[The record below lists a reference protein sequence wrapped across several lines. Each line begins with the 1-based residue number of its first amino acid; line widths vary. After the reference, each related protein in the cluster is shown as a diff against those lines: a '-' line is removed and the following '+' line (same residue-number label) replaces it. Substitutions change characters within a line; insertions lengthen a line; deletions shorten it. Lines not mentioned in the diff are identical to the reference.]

1 MELLHTKLQAYTKF
15 GLPKNHSQ
23 LAFHKDSWE
32 GEEEELNLTLEDSWR
47 QLLDNP
53 EVHTHTLGLICD

>member
-15 GLPKNHSQ
+15 GLPKSLSYSQ

-32 GEEEELNLTLEDSWR
+32 EEEKPDLTLEDSWR
-47 QLLDNP
+47 QLLENP
-53 EVHTHTLGLICD
+53 EVHTHTLGLIC